1 MINMKFTN
9 YSDFVLSD
17 AYKALIED
25 LESEDYLEDV
35 SPIES
40 LSEVGVIIRDLSMDI
55 KSKKDDDYLVTTY
68 KYTCGGFQFKSKG
81 RAYIKDQSIC
91 DEEMDESLE
100 IEKL

>member
-1 MINMKFTN
+1 MKFTN

-25 LESEDYLEDV
+25 LEDEYCLDDNT
-35 SPIES
+35 PIES
-40 LSEVGVIIRDLSMDI
+40 LADVAILIRDLSIDI
-55 KSKKDDDYLVTTY
+55 KTKKDDGYLVTTY
-68 KYTCGGFQFKSKG
+68 KYTCGGFQFKSNG

>member
-1 MINMKFTN
+1 MKCTN

-17 AYKALIED
+17 AYKALTEH
-25 LESEDYLEDV
+25 LEDEYCLDDDT
-35 SPIES
+35 PIES
-40 LSEVGVIIRDLSMDI
+40 LADVAILIRDLSIDM
-55 KSKKDDDYLVTTY
+55 KTKKDDYYLVTTY
-68 KYTCGGFQFKSKG
+68 KYTCGGFRFKVKG

>member
-1 MINMKFTN
+1 MKFTN
-9 YSDFVLSD
+9 YSDFVASD
-17 AYKALIED
+17 AYKALTED
-25 LESEDYLEDV
+25 LEDEYCLEDDI
-35 SPIES
+35 PIES
-40 LSEVGVIIRDLSMDI
+40 LADVAVLIRDLSIDV
-55 KSKKDDDYLVTTY
+55 KTKKDGLFLVSTY